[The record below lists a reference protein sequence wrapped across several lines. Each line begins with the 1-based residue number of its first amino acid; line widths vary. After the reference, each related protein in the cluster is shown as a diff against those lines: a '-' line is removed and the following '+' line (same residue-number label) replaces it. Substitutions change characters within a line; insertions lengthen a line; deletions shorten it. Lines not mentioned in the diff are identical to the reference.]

1 MKKEK
6 VLSHYIYNSGGFSAN
21 AKKSRAYVIHA
32 NGDIETTK
40 RFLFFKSYPDV
51 KPGSVILIP
60 NKPENAKKIST
71 QEIIAI
77 TTGLATL
84 GVLVKSLTDNK

>member
-6 VLSHYIYNSGGFSAN
+6 ALSNISRILGGFSAK

-32 NGDIETTK
+32 NGDIKTTK
-40 RFLFFKSYPDV
+40 RFLFFKSYPKV
-51 KPGSVILIP
+51 KPGSVILVP
-60 NKPENAKKIST
+60 NKPENVRKIST
-71 QEIIAI
+71 QEVIAI

-84 GVLVKSLTDNK
+84 GVLVKSLTDK